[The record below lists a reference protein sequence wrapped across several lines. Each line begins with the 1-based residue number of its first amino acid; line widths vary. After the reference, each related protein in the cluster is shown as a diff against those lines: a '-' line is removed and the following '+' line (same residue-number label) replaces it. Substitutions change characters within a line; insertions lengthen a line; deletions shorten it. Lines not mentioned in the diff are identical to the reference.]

1 MNEFF
6 LFWLKNSF
14 FFLVALSSFTSLY
27 DKEIVSYT
35 TSTNLISVYATFDLL
50 FYKLSPDLIVHHILV
65 IYITLYNYFYKDLY
79 QPEYRDLMIE
89 ICLYFEISSI
99 FMVFQTI
106 HDKLVPNKNKNHQ
119 ILSTILQFVFMGT
132 FYKYR
137 IENFYKEFVLN
148 SDLHT
153 HIYDVCENSA
163 NSFLCRNHAYN
174 IYIGFFMLNIY
185 WFTIMIKVL
194 YKKSGLKN
202 ILEKINFSFYENILS
217 YTLFFTS
224 LYMIYFY
231 TILNS
236 YQPLY
241 FYDMIGTF
249 ILGIASMK
257 YHQFYAYFY
266 KLKEDKYSKEL
277 LYNINYYTIIDQLC
291 IKLRCALVIY
301 ATYGFSI
308 SSLISTILHTI
319 FGSLFVY
326 KSMNNYKSIHNVH
339 LSAGDHMEYQNEKH
353 IDKKIISTYIQ
364 QIYQNISLCGGLTF
378 IIDNIIMSTKSNE
391 NIYCKYNVLLGILIT
406 MGFVVKPFYE
416 INQIYIHIL
425 LILQFCVLCGIVVN

>member
-6 LFWLKNSF
+6 LFWIKNAF
-14 FFLVALSSFTSLY
+14 FFFVALTSFTSLY
-27 DKEIVSYT
+27 DKEIISYT
-35 TSTNLISVYATFDLL
+35 TSTNLISAYATFDLL

-65 IYITLYNYFYKDLY
+65 LYITFYNYFYSSLY
-79 QPEYRDLMIE
+79 QTEYRDLMIE

-99 FMVFQTI
+99 FMAFQTI
-106 HDKLVPNKNKNHQ
+106 HDKLVPKKDNNHT
-119 ILSTILQFVFMGT
+119 ILSSVLQFLFMGT

-148 SDLHT
+148 SDLHN

-163 NSFLCRNHAYN
+163 NSFVCKTHAYN

-202 ILEKINFSFYENILS
+202 ILEKINNYKIYSENILT

-231 TILNS
+231 TIQNS

-241 FYDMIGTF
+241 LYDILGTF
-249 ILGIASMK
+249 ILGIASGL
-257 YHQFYAYFY
+257 YHHFYSCFY
-266 KLKEDKYSKEL
+266 LLKENDYSKEL

-301 ATYGFSI
+301 ATYGFSNQF
-308 SSLISTILHTI
+308 LISALLHTI

-326 KSMNNYKSIHNVH
+326 KSINIHKVYPSTGNQ
-339 LSAGDHMEYQNEKH
+339 MEYKNEKD
-353 IDKKIISTYIQ
+353 IDKKIMSTYIQ
-364 QIYQNISLCGGLTF
+364 QTYQNISLCGALTF
-378 IIDNIIMSTKSNE
+378 IIDNVIMCTKSNE

-406 MGFVVKPFYE
+406 MGFFVKPFYE
-416 INQIYIHIL
+416 INQIYVHIL
-425 LILQFCVLCGIVVN
+425 LIIQFCVLCGIVVN